1 MFILEFLLKNKALV
15 AMAILALALAGQ
27 SFRISLLKSSNKALE
42 AEKAAVQTLLETSQA
57 NLKQLQG
64 EIKVQNDAIEKLK
77 KEGDERVAKNAEEV
91 KKAQAVAETYKK
103 KAEDLMNRKAPQ
115 NLNKCDAANAL
126 INEEIRNARK

>member
-1 MFILEFLLKNKALV
+1 
-15 AMAILALALAGQ
+15 MAILALALAGQ
-27 SFRISLLKSSNKALE
+27 SFRISLLKSSNKTLE